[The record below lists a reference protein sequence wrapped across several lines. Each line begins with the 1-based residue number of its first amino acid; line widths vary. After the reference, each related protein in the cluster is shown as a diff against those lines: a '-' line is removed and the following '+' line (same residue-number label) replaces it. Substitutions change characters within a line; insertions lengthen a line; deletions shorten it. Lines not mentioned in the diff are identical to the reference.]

1 MATDT
6 RPMFDQGLD
15 IAACD
20 VAAVSLSD
28 RLFHLLIEN
37 KIDSDDDIFVLEGF
51 GFPIWISVI
60 PDLRWLRFHGFF
72 GTSLKFD
79 ERVRLANRLNLKSV
93 TKCAK
98 FSAPDDDA
106 VIQAHFFY
114 PYEECLPMKT
124 VMRIAREFAVA
135 LRVAMEEFWLMDSLD
150 ERAADGTT
158 MH

>member
-1 MATDT
+1 MATDP
-6 RPMFDQGLD
+6 RPMFDQEFD

-20 VAAVSLSD
+20 VAAASLSD
-28 RLFHLLIEN
+28 RLSRVLIDN
-37 KIDSDDDIFVLEGF
+37 QIDPDEDIFVKEGF
-51 GFPIWISVI
+51 GFPIWIRVI

-72 GTSLKFD
+72 GTSLKFN
-79 ERVRLANRLNLKSV
+79 ERVRLANRLNLNAAS
-93 TKCAK
+93 KCAQ

-135 LRVAMEEFWLMDSLD
+135 LRVGMEEFWLIDSLE
-150 ERAADGTT
+150 EREADGAT